1 MPVHCIRISIS
12 QGEEDWV
19 VFLFAKGEN
28 QGGGTQRQK
37 PLPTNVQGIF
47 KEPTI
52 VLPFQVLVSL
62 KIRGHQFVR
71 IK

>member
-1 MPVHCIRISIS
+1 ML

-19 VFLFAKGEN
+19 VFLFIKGDN
-28 QGGGTQRQK
+28 QGGGSQRNK

-52 VLPFQVLVSL
+52 VLPYQAIPSSYIF
-62 KIRGHQFVR
+62 
-71 IK
+71 